1 MTGIQTPEEL
11 LAHLAARGDPT
22 AFATLVGSRARAA
35 YTSLRNAGKSH
46 ADATTVLLG
55 FFRKAH
61 TALQEN
67 RGMFPLTNGTTARV
81 KNLLP
86 RGVNIGERNRGRAVA
101 RRVPGGRH
109 VRFDSQVRLALQRNY
124 GGMLRSG
131 GAAAG
136 GIVSFVNARSL
147 MKAGATALI
156 TLAATAAGLY
166 CWMIFA
172 HASVT
177 VIVSKAGRHS
187 SVELPLAINRRLFPS
202 RPVVNP
208 PDSHVVKSE
217 NAALPADSQHPVHAG
232 PAVAGDSLP
241 AQKPVGKTISERL
254 SAGNPAPLAGKRR
267 LPARKRVA
275 VPADSLGAA
284 GGSMGTPSSSG
295 EIKKN
300 LSQPAEPALSS
311 PVQGGTPSSSADTS
325 AAGK

>member
-61 TALQEN
+61 TAF
-67 RGMFPLTNGTTARV
+67 RGKPGNVSFDEWYNGRV

-86 RGVNIGERNRGRAVA
+86 RGVNIGEGTEGAPSPDA
-101 RRVPGGRH
+101 FTAADLSD
-109 VRFDSQVRLALQRNY
+109 FDSQVRLALQRNY

-136 GIVSFVNARSL
+136 RIVSFVNARSL
-147 MKAGATALI
+147 MKAGAAALI

-177 VIVSKAGRHS
+177 VIVSKAGRPS
-187 SVELPLAINRRLFPS
+187 NVELPLAINRRLFPS

-217 NAALPADSQHPVHAG
+217 NAALAADSQHAVHAG

-295 EIKKN
+295 EIKKT

-311 PVQGGTPSSSADTS
+311 PVQGGTPFSSADTS